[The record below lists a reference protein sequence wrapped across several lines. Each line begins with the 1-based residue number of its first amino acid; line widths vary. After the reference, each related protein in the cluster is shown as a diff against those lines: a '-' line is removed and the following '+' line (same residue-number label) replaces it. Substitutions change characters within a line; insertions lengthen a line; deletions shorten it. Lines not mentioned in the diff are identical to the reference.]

1 MEKKINNILSIFI
14 YIVLSFSIVICFAL
28 FLTYIFDLIAS
39 HLFHYISYFTIP
51 FMFYLF
57 CLLTFLISIIKGF
70 FIMNKFDYDEST
82 CENLLS
88 LFLIYTYGTIVYNI
102 FNIVLLCIKMA
113 TVISLFFSKVYFGF
127 GFISVIISI
136 CLFITYKHVK
146 KIVRGENNVNK

>member
-1 MEKKINNILSIFI
+1 MEKKINNILSIFF

-39 HLFHYISYFTIP
+39 HLFHYISYVTIP

-70 FIMNKFDYDEST
+70 FIMNKFDYNELT

-102 FNIVLLCIKMA
+102 FNIVLLCIKMES
-113 TVISLFFSKVYFGF
+113 ILIYFYFGF
-127 GFISVIISI
+127 GFISLIISI
-136 CLFITYKHVK
+136 CLFIIYKHVK

>member
-14 YIVLSFSIVICFAL
+14 YIVLTFSIVICFAL

-70 FIMNKFDYDEST
+70 FIMNKFDYNEST

-102 FNIVLLCIKMA
+102 FNIVLLCIKMES
-113 TVISLFFSKVYFGF
+113 ILIYFYFGF

>member
-14 YIVLSFSIVICFAL
+14 YIVLTFSIVICFAL

-39 HLFHYISYFTIP
+39 HLFHYISYVTIP
-51 FMFYLF
+51 F
-57 CLLTFLISIIKGF
+57 
-70 FIMNKFDYDEST
+70 NKFDYDEST

-102 FNIVLLCIKMA
+102 FNIVLLCMKMES
-113 TVISLFFSKVYFGF
+113 ILIYFYFGF
-127 GFISVIISI
+127 GFISLIISI
-136 CLFITYKHVK
+136 CLFIIYKHVK

>member
-88 LFLIYTYGTIVYNI
+88 LFLIYTYGTIVYN
-102 FNIVLLCIKMA
+102 V
-113 TVISLFFSKVYFGF
+113 
-127 GFISVIISI
+127 
-136 CLFITYKHVK
+136 
-146 KIVRGENNVNK
+146 